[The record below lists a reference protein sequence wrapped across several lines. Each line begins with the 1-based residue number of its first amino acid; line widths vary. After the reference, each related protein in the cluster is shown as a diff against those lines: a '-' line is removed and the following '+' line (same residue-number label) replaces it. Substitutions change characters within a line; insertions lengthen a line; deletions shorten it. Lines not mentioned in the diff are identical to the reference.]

1 MILSRIVLASVWTFA
16 MPLAY
21 IPELIFALLVLAFPV
36 LALLIL
42 RLIRRA
48 HSEPLAHAQ
57 PESGVPEESNA
68 RNPYLARFFIVAM
81 LFVILEVETIFLIPW
96 AILFRSS
103 LLAGMGGFALMSMI
117 VFAGILL
124 VGYVWL
130 YKKGALN
137 WT

>member
-1 MILSRIVLASVWTFA
+1 

-21 IPELIFALLVLAFPV
+21 IPELMFVLLVLTFPV
-36 LALLIL
+36 VTLLVL
-42 RLIRRA
+42 KLIRRA
-48 HSEPLAHAQ
+48 DRESTGNVQ
-57 PESGVPEESNA
+57 PDERGGAPAESGVPEESKA

-81 LFVILEVETIFLIPW
+81 LFVILEVETIFLIAW

-103 LLAGMGGFALMSMI
+103 LLSGMGGYALMSMI

-124 VGYVWL
+124 VGYIWL

-137 WT
+137 WS

>member
-1 MILSRIVLASVWTFA
+1 

-21 IPELIFALLVLAFPV
+21 IPELIFALLVVAFPV
-36 LALLIL
+36 VTLLIL
-42 RLIRRA
+42 KLFRSA
-48 HSEPLAHAQ
+48 P
-57 PESGVPEESNA
+57 SGSPANLQLDETGLPAESNP

-96 AILFRSS
+96 AILFDSS
-103 LLAGMGGFALMSMI
+103 LLAGMGGYALMSML

>member
-1 MILSRIVLASVWTFA
+1 

-21 IPELIFALLVLAFPV
+21 IPELIFALLVLTFPV
-36 LALLIL
+36 VTLLVL
-42 RLIRRA
+42 KLFRSVP
-48 HSEPLAHAQ
+48 SESPANPQRDEHGT
-57 PESGVPEESNA
+57 PTDSNA

-81 LFVILEVETIFLIPW
+81 LFVILEVEIIFLIPW

-103 LLAGMGGFALMSMI
+103 LLAGMGGFALMSVI

-130 YKKGALN
+130 YKKGALD

>member
-1 MILSRIVLASVWTFA
+1 

-21 IPELIFALLVLAFPV
+21 IPELIFALLVLAFP
-36 LALLIL
+36 LMTLLIL
-42 RLIRRA
+42 KLFRSA
-48 HSEPLAHAQ
+48 PSESPANLEAS
-57 PESGVPEESNA
+57 ESGVPEESKA

-103 LLAGMGGFALMSMI
+103 LIVGMGGYALMSMI

-124 VGYVWL
+124 VGYIWL
-130 YKKGALN
+130 HKKGALN
-137 WT
+137 WS

>member
-1 MILSRIVLASVWTFA
+1 

-21 IPELIFALLVLAFPV
+21 IPELIFALLVLTFPV
-36 LALLIL
+36 VTLLIL
-42 RLIRRA
+42 KLFRSA
-48 HSEPLAHAQ
+48 PSESPANLQLDETGLPA
-57 PESGVPEESNA
+57 ESNP

-96 AILFRSS
+96 AILFHSS
-103 LLAGMGGFALMSMI
+103 LLAGMGGYALMSML

-124 VGYVWL
+124 VGHVWL